1 MTTIAREGCPMAL
14 IPGNEDH
21 RTPEL
26 DLDEV
31 GTRRPQLLSYTQV
44 AEEYGIKVGTLYAM
58 VHQRRI
64 PHVRL
69 GRRFVRFSRHELER
83 WIDSNNVTPTGGR

>member
-1 MTTIAREGCPMAL
+1 MAP
-14 IPGNEDH
+14 ISGNEDH

-26 DLDEV
+26 DLGE
-31 GTRRPQLLSYTQV
+31 GEPRRPQLLSYSQV
-44 AEEYGIKVGTLYAM
+44 AEEYGIKVGSLYAM
-58 VHQRRI
+58 VHQLRI

-83 WIDSNNVTPTGGR
+83 WIDSHNVTPTGGR